1 MSPPNPEHQEP
12 VVLRPYREADLP
24 MLFALDQVCFA
35 PGIAYSRDELLHFLA
50 HPSAF
55 AIVAHPRESSE
66 TPLGFALVQSAR
78 RALSGGRDRWQ
89 PVLHIITIDVSPDAR
104 RIGVGS
110 ALMRWILDQARTL
123 TLSAVVLEVA
133 VDNLSAQG
141 FYARWGF
148 QATGTIPGYYNGTLD
163 ALVMERHV
171 ESGA

>member
-1 MSPPNPEHQEP
+1 MFPHSPEHRGP
-12 VVLRPYREADLP
+12 VVLRPYRDADLP
-24 MLFALDQVCFA
+24 ALFALDQVCFA

-55 AIVAHPRESSE
+55 AIVAYPRESSE
-66 TPLGFALVQSAR
+66 TPFGFALVQSAR
-78 RALSGGRDRWQ
+78 RSLAGGKNRWQ

-110 ALMRWILDQARTL
+110 ALMRWIFEQARTL
-123 TLSAVVLEVA
+123 TLFAVVLEVA

-141 FYARWGF
+141 FYTRWGF

-171 ESGA
+171 EPGA